1 MTRICTTALR
11 TVAALSTLVALP
23 HPGMAATFDWSGA
36 DLFWSA
42 PAAWSPVG
50 PPGINDD
57 VRFFDPGAAPDAV
70 TINNTVSANTTIRC
84 LWFGHTNGFHNML
97 IEPGVTLTLRGT
109 NDNGFGRL
117 GSDPAATAPDPNVQS
132 TLYVGTKSEVSVSQI
147 VTATLSG
154 EGGTLL
160 LDNTNNEVNIR
171 QAWGGGGGAHRAI
184 LNMSGLG
191 TFRANLSRI
200 RVGDGEAG
208 VIRRVEAQL
217 FLAKTN
223 HITLSGPSIAE
234 DVQLLV
240 GNNDVNNNGNGS
252 ISYLYLGQDNVL
264 NVDHILIGAR
274 KQQGNMSFQT
284 GLSAPTVTMRG
295 SDGSGRVIALR
306 IGDESDQQGSGN
318 PTTGRIDLSAGSA
331 DILADRVI
339 IGKGQTVSGATSS
352 GFLTMG
358 AGNLDANTIE
368 IAFQTSET
376 ATTPVTGTATFNGTT
391 VVVNDM
397 LRLGRSA
404 GSTQPRNATLNVNG
418 GALTIVNR
426 LITEGTATSINLTNS
441 ALTLTAGSPVA
452 AGTIVLDGGM
462 INNATV
468 IKATNSFVVANFA
481 TIVGSP
487 IFDMGNSAA
496 AWDLQGIDGG
506 ALTVSNTIQGSGTF
520 IGDLIQAH
528 GGTISPGGHGIAGTL
543 AVQGGPALGGNVTLN
558 AGALQFDLS
567 NSGTAGNDQLT
578 VGGTLTLNAT
588 NDVHL
593 NSLGGVFDAINPYT
607 LITAGSLVGNQNNF
621 RVAGALA
628 QSRYTF
634 TFDTTATPNSL
645 LLSVGGSGPANLTWV
660 GNPAA
665 NTWDLKGTA
674 NWTRGGPS
682 AEQFF
687 SLDAV
692 TFNDL
697 GAALPAVTLAGAL
710 TPGSITVN
718 NAVQNYS
725 FTGAG
730 GVLGAP
736 LTKQGTGLLSFNNVG
751 DNSFGG
757 PVTIQ
762 DGGVLFANT
771 GLNTFG
777 SGLSVNGGSVA
788 LGGNNTNVISAALSI
803 AAGTSLTVSNA
814 HANDFGSSLVDLDG
828 TFTINQSV
836 DSTLSGPLSGGGTL
850 IKSGTGT
857 LTLAADNSAL
867 STVFQINGGT
877 VKVAALNALGVTG
890 VTIANGGAVNINGQS
905 LGTLPVTAGGAGPDG
920 SGALVNTAAPQLNAL
935 AGVTLTGDTTF
946 GGSGPWNTDPVLNRG
961 RWDIRN
967 GSLNTSSQAFTLT
980 KVGSNQ
986 VTLAGTT
993 VDPALGD
1000 INVQQGALGF
1010 EGATT
1015 SMGDPAKTLTVSAG
1029 ATVIFF
1035 DTITEWDKKFVL
1047 HGNGVAPSLFNWN
1060 GANTIAGPVTLNGNC
1075 VIGGAPADRGAP
1087 ISLTLR
1093 GRVDGT
1099 GGLTKIA
1106 ADRLVLGGGY
1116 AYSGDTTIK
1125 GGTLALADETTLP
1138 NSPTITIDAGASLD
1152 VTGTFGSRLTLVSGQ
1167 LLDGNGTVT
1176 GDLTAGAGSSI
1187 SPGRAIGATSPLIG
1201 TLTVVDGTLTL
1212 QGTTRMDL
1220 NATLDTSDVLRATN
1234 IIFGGTLRL
1243 ENFAGTLSA
1252 GDSFK
1257 LFDATTYNG
1266 SFASITPA
1274 TPAAGLTWDLSTLA
1288 TDGTLRVQA
1297 GAARPQIA
1305 ATGLSNGAFVFSGS
1319 GGSPNATYHVIS
1331 STNIALPLINWTPVL
1346 TNTFD
1351 ANGNFNVS
1359 ILVDPNT
1366 KQRFFLLEVP

>member
-1 MTRICTTALR
+1 MTRICPTALR
-11 TVAALSTLVALP
+11 TVAVLSTLVALP
-23 HPGMAATFDWSGA
+23 HAGMAASLDWSGV

-42 PAAWSPVG
+42 PAAWSPLG
-50 PPGINDD
+50 PPGANDD
-57 VRFFDPGAAPDAV
+57 VRFFDSGAAPDAA
-70 TINNTVSANTTIRC
+70 TINNTVSANTTIRS
-84 LWFGHTNGFHNML
+84 LWFGNTNGFHNML
-97 IEPGVTLTLRGT
+97 IEPGVTLTVRGT

-191 TFRANLSRI
+191 TFVANLSRI

-217 FLAKTN
+217 FLARTN
-223 HITLSGPSIAE
+223 RISLSGPSIAE

-252 ISYLYLGQDNVL
+252 ISYLYLGQDNIL
-264 NVDHILIGAR
+264 NVDHVLIGAR
-274 KQQGNMSFQT
+274 KQQGNMSFQA
-284 GLSAPTVTMRG
+284 GLTAPTLKMRG
-295 SDGSGRVIALR
+295 SDGSSRVIALR

-339 IGKGQTVSGATSS
+339 IGKGQTVSGAAST

-358 AGNLDANTIE
+358 AGNLDANTME
-368 IAFQTSET
+368 IAYQNSET
-376 ATTPVTGTATFNGTT
+376 ASSAVTGTATFNGTT
-391 VVVNDM
+391 VVINDT
-397 LRLGRSA
+397 LRMGRAA
-404 GSTQPRNATLNVNG
+404 GSTQPRNAALNLNSG
-418 GALTIVNR
+418 SLIIGNR
-426 LITEGTATSINLTNS
+426 LVNEGTTTSINITNS
-441 ALTLTAGSPVA
+441 VLALTAGSPVA

-462 INNATV
+462 ISNAAV

-496 AWDLQGIDGG
+496 TWDLQGIDGA
-506 ALTVSNTIQGSGTF
+506 ALTVSNTILGSGTF
-520 IGDLIQAH
+520 VGDLIQAP
-528 GGTISPGGHGIAGTL
+528 GATISPGGHGIAGTL
-543 AVQGGPALGGNVTLN
+543 AVQGATLGGNVTLN

-593 NSLGGVFDAINPYT
+593 NSLGGVFDAFNAYT

-645 LLSVGGSGPANLTWV
+645 QLSVGGSGPANLTWV

-665 NTWDLKGTA
+665 NTWDLKTTA

-692 TFNDL
+692 TFNDF

-710 TPGSITVN
+710 APGSITVN
-718 NAVQNYS
+718 NSVQNYS

-730 GVLGAP
+730 GLLGAP
-736 LTKQGTGLLSFNNVG
+736 LTKQGTRALSFNNVG

-757 PVTIQ
+757 PVTIEA
-762 DGGVLFANT
+762 GPVIFANT
-771 GLNTFG
+771 GLNTFAG
-777 SGLSVNGGSVA
+777 GLAVNGGSVA
-788 LGGNNTNVISAALSI
+788 LDGNNTNVISGGPLSI
-803 AAGTSLTVSNA
+803 AAGTSLTVHNA
-814 HANDFGSSLVDLDG
+814 HANDFGSSLIDLDG
-828 TFTINQSV
+828 TFTIAQPV
-836 DSTLSGPLSGGGTL
+836 DSTLSGILSGGGRL
-850 IKSGTGT
+850 IKSGAGT
-857 LTLAADNSAL
+857 LTLTADNSAL
-867 STVFQINGGT
+867 STIIQIDGGT
-877 VKVAALNALGVTG
+877 IKAGAPNALGITG
-890 VTIANGGAVNINGQS
+890 VAISNGGALNVNGQN
-905 LGTLPVTAGGAGPDG
+905 LTTLPVLVSGSGPDG

-935 AGVTLTGDTTF
+935 AGVTLAGDTTF

-967 GSLNTSSQAFTLT
+967 GSLNAGSQAFTLT

-986 VTLAGTT
+986 VTLAGTA
-993 VDPALGD
+993 VDPVLGD

-1035 DTITEWDKKFVL
+1035 DTTTEWNKRFVL
-1047 HGNGVAPSLFNWN
+1047 HGNGITPSLFNWN

-1075 VIGGAPADRGAP
+1075 VIGGAPADRGTP
-1087 ISLTLR
+1087 ISLTL
-1093 GRVDGT
+1093 GGPVSGT

-1106 ADRLVLGGGY
+1106 ADRLVLSGGY

-1125 GGTLALADETTLP
+1125 GGTLALADETSLP
-1138 NSPTITIDAGASLD
+1138 NSPTITIEAGAALD
-1152 VTGTFGSRLTLVSGQ
+1152 VTGNFGGHLTLVSGQ
-1167 LLDGNGTVT
+1167 LLDGNGTVS
-1176 GDLTAGAGSSI
+1176 GDLTAGAGATI
-1187 SPGRAIGATSPLIG
+1187 SPGRAIGASSPLIG
-1201 TLTVVDGTLTL
+1201 TLTVIDGILTL
-1212 QGTTRMDL
+1212 QGSTRMDL
-1220 NATLDTSDVLRATN
+1220 DATLDTNDVLRASSIT
-1234 IIFGGTLRL
+1234 FGGTLQL
-1243 ENFAGTLSA
+1243 ENFAGTLSV

-1274 TPAAGLTWDLSTLA
+1274 TPAAGLTWDLSTLS

-1297 GAARPQIA
+1297 GSARPQIA
-1305 ATGLSNGAFVFSGS
+1305 ATGLSNGAFVFSGA
-1319 GGSPNATYHVIS
+1319 GGSPNGTYHVIS
-1331 STNIALPLINWTPVL
+1331 STNIALPLINWAPVL

-1351 ANGNFNVS
+1351 AGGNFNVS

-1366 KQRFFLLEVP
+1366 RQRFFLLQVP

>member
-1 MTRICTTALR
+1 MTRIGTTPLR
-11 TVAALSTLVALP
+11 TIAVLSTLVALP
-23 HPGMAATFDWSGA
+23 YLGMAASFDWTGT
-36 DLFWSA
+36 DLFWST
-42 PAAWSPVG
+42 PTAWSPLG
-50 PPGINDD
+50 PPANDDD
-57 VRFFDPGAAPDAV
+57 VRFFDPGAAPDAATV
-70 TINNTVSANTTIRC
+70 NITVSANATVRS
-84 LWFGHTNGFHNML
+84 LWFGNTNGFHNML

-117 GSDPAATAPDPNVQS
+117 GSDPAATAPNPNVQS
-132 TLYVGTKSEVSVSQI
+132 TLYVGTKSEVSVSQV
-147 VTATLSG
+147 VTAMVSG

-208 VIRRVEAQL
+208 AIRRVEAQL

-223 HITLSGPSIAE
+223 RITLSGPSIAE

-252 ISYLYLGQDNVL
+252 ISYVYLGQDNVL
-264 NVDHILIGAR
+264 NVDHVLVGAR
-274 KQQGNMSFQT
+274 KQQGNISFQA
-284 GLSAPTVTMRG
+284 GLTAPTLKMRG
-295 SDGSGRVIALR
+295 SDGSSRVTALR

-331 DILADRVI
+331 DIFADRVI
-339 IGKGQTVSGATSS
+339 IGKGQTVSGAAST
-352 GFLTMG
+352 GFLNMG
-358 AGNLDANTIE
+358 AGNLDANTME
-368 IAFQTSET
+368 IAYQNSET
-376 ATTPVTGTATFNGTT
+376 ASAAVSGTATFNGTT
-391 VVVNDM
+391 VVVNDT
-397 LRLGRSA
+397 LRMGRAA

-418 GALTIVNR
+418 GSLTIGNR
-426 LITEGTATSINLTNS
+426 LVNEGTTTSINITNS
-441 ALTLTAGSPVA
+441 VLALTAGSPVSA
-452 AGTIVLDGGM
+452 STIVLDGGM
-462 INNATV
+462 ISNATV

-481 TIVGSP
+481 TIVGRP
-487 IFDMGNSAA
+487 IFDLGNGSAT
-496 AWDLQGIDGG
+496 WDLQGIDGA

-520 IGDLIQAH
+520 TGDLIQAP
-528 GGTISPGGHGIAGTL
+528 GASISPGGRGVAGTL
-543 AVQGGPALGGNVTLN
+543 AVQAGPALGGNVTLN
-558 AGALQFDLS
+558 AGALQFDVS
-567 NSGTAGNDQLT
+567 NSGTAGNDQLM
-578 VGGTLTLNAT
+578 VGGTLTLNTT

-634 TFDTTATPNSL
+634 TFDTTTAPNSL
-645 LLSVGGSGPANLTWV
+645 QLSVGGTGPAALTWV

-665 NTWDLKGTA
+665 NTWDLKTTA

-697 GAALPAVTLAGAL
+697 GAALPSVALAGAL

-725 FTGAG
+725 FTGTG
-730 GVLGAP
+730 GMLGAP
-736 LTKQGTGLLSFNNVG
+736 LTKQGAASLTFSNVG

-757 PVTIQ
+757 PVTVEAGTVI
-762 DGGVLFANT
+762 FANT
-771 GLNTFG
+771 GLNTFA
-777 SGLSVNGGSVA
+777 SGLAVNGGSVV
-788 LGGNNTNVISAALSI
+788 LRGNNTNIISGGALSI

-814 HANDFGSSLVDLDG
+814 NANDFGSSLIDLDG
-828 TFTINQSV
+828 TFTIAQSV
-836 DSTLSGPLSGGGTL
+836 DSTLSGVLSGGGIL
-850 IKSGTGT
+850 IKSGSGT

-867 STVFQINGGT
+867 STIVRIEGGT
-877 VKVAALNALGVTG
+877 IKAGAPSALGVTG
-890 VTIANGGAVNINGQS
+890 VAISSGGALNINGQN
-905 LGTLPVTAGGAGPDG
+905 LTTLPVLVSGSGPDG

-935 AGVTLTGDTTF
+935 ADVTLTGDTTF

-967 GSLNTSSQAFTLT
+967 GSLNGGGHAFNLT
-980 KVGSNQ
+980 KTGSNQ
-986 VTLAGTT
+986 VSLAGTA
-993 VDPALGD
+993 VDATLGD
-1000 INVQQGALGF
+1000 IHVQQGALGF

-1015 SMGDPAKTLTVSAG
+1015 SMGDSTKTLTVAAG

-1035 DTITEWDKKFVL
+1035 DTTTEWNKKFVL
-1047 HGNGVAPSLFNWN
+1047 FGNGVTPSLFNWN

-1075 VIGGAPADRGAP
+1075 VIGGAPADRGTP

-1093 GRVDGT
+1093 GPVDGT
-1099 GGLTKIA
+1099 GSLTKIA
-1106 ADRLVLGGGY
+1106 ADRLVLSGGY
-1116 AYSGDTTIK
+1116 PYSGATTIK
-1125 GGTLALADETTLP
+1125 GGTLALADESSLP
-1138 NSPTITIDAGASLD
+1138 NSPRIAIDAGATLD
-1152 VTGTFGSRLTLVSGQ
+1152 VTGTFGGGLTLVSGQ
-1167 LLDGNGTVT
+1167 FLDGNGTVT
-1176 GDLTAGAGSSI
+1176 GNLTAGAGSSI
-1187 SPGRAIGATSPLIG
+1187 VPGGVGISPLVG
-1201 TLTVVDGTLTL
+1201 TLTFDGTVTL
-1212 QGTTRMDL
+1212 QGITHMDL
-1220 NATLDTSDVLRATN
+1220 NAALDTNDILRAAN
-1234 IIFGGTLRL
+1234 IAFGGTLRL
-1243 ENFAGTLSA
+1243 ENITGTLTA

-1266 SFASITPA
+1266 SFATITPA
-1274 TPAAGLTWDLSTLA
+1274 TPAANLTWDLSTLA
-1288 TDGTLRVQA
+1288 ADGTLRVQA
-1297 GAARPQIA
+1297 GSARPQIA
-1305 ATGLSNGAFVFSGS
+1305 ATGLSNGAFVFSGG
-1319 GGSPNATYHVIS
+1319 GGSPNGTYHVIS

-1351 ANGNFNVS
+1351 ASGNFSVTN
-1359 ILVDPNT
+1359 LVDPNT
-1366 KQRFFLLEVP
+1366 QQRFFLLQVP

>member
-1 MTRICTTALR
+1 MTRIFTTTLCTA
-11 TVAALSTLVALP
+11 AALSTQVALP
-23 HPGMAATFDWSGA
+23 HPGMAAAFDWTGA
-36 DLFWSA
+36 DFFWST

-50 PPGINDD
+50 PPGPNDD
-57 VRFFDPGAAPDAV
+57 VRFFDPGAAPDAATV
-70 TINNTVSANTTIRC
+70 NNTVSADTTIRS
-84 LWFGHTNGFHNML
+84 LWFGNTNGFHNML
-97 IEPGVTLTLRGT
+97 IEPGITLTLRGT

-217 FLAKTN
+217 FLARTN
-223 HITLSGPSIAE
+223 RITLSGPSIAE

-252 ISYLYLGQDNVL
+252 ISYLYLGQDNIL
-264 NVDHILIGAR
+264 NVDHVLIGAR

-284 GLSAPTVTMRG
+284 GLTAPTLVMRG
-295 SDGSGRVIALR
+295 TDGTSRMIALR

-339 IGKGQTVSGATSS
+339 IGKGQTVSGAAST

-368 IAFQTSET
+368 IAYQNSET
-376 ATTPVTGTATFNGTT
+376 ASSAVAGTATFNGTT
-391 VVVNDM
+391 VVINDT
-397 LRLGRSA
+397 LRMGRAA
-404 GSTQPRNATLNVNG
+404 GSTQARNATLNVSEG
-418 GALTIVNR
+418 FLTIGNR
-426 LITEGTATSINLTNS
+426 LINEGTATSINLTNS
-441 ALTLTAGSPVA
+441 VLALTGSSPVA

-462 INNATV
+462 ISNATV

-481 TIVGSP
+481 TIAGNP
-487 IFDMGNSAA
+487 TFDMGNSAA
-496 AWDLQGIDGG
+496 IWDLQGIDGG

-520 IGDLIQAH
+520 IGDLIQAP
-528 GGTISPGGHGIAGTL
+528 GGTIRPGGHGVAGTL
-543 AVQGGPALGGNVTLN
+543 AVQVGPALGGNVTLN

-578 VGGTLTLNAT
+578 VGGTLTLNRT

-593 NSLGGVFDAINPYT
+593 NSLGGVFDTFNPYT
-607 LITAGSLVGNQNNF
+607 LITAASLVGDQNNF

-634 TFDTTATPNSL
+634 TFDTTAIPNSL
-645 LLSVGGSGPANLTWV
+645 LLSVGGTGPANLTWV

-697 GAALPAVTLAGAL
+697 GTALPTVTLAGAL
-710 TPGSITVN
+710 SPGSITVN
-718 NAVQNYS
+718 NSVQNYS

-736 LTKQGTGLLSFNNVG
+736 LTKQGTRALSFNNVG

-757 PVTIQ
+757 PVTIEA
-762 DGGVLFANT
+762 GPVIFANT
-771 GLNTFG
+771 GLNTFAN
-777 SGLSVNGGSVA
+777 GLAVNGGSVA
-788 LGGNNTNVISAALSI
+788 LDGNNTNVISGGPLSLAAD
-803 AAGTSLTVSNA
+803 TSLTVHNA
-814 HANDFGSSLVDLDG
+814 HANDFGSSQIDLDG
-828 TFTINQSV
+828 TFTIAQSV
-836 DSTLSGPLSGGGTL
+836 DSTLSGILSGGGRL
-850 IKSGTGT
+850 IKTGTGT

-867 STVFQINGGT
+867 STIIQIDGGT
-877 VKVAALNALGVTG
+877 IKAGAPNALGITG
-890 VTIANGGAVNINGQS
+890 VAISSGGALNVNGQN
-905 LGTLPVTAGGAGPDG
+905 LTTLPVLVSGSGPDG

-935 AGVTLTGDTTF
+935 AGVTLAGDTTF

-967 GSLNTSSQAFTLT
+967 GSLNSGSQAFTLT

-986 VTLAGTT
+986 VTLAGTA
-993 VDPALGD
+993 VDPVLGD

-1015 SMGDPAKTLTVSAG
+1015 SMGDPAKTLTISAG

-1035 DTITEWDKKFVL
+1035 DTTTAWEKKFVL
-1047 HGNGVAPSLFNWN
+1047 HGNGVVPTLFNWS

-1087 ISLTLR
+1087 ISLTL
-1093 GRVDGT
+1093 GGLVNGT

-1106 ADRLVLGGGY
+1106 ADRLVLSGGY
-1116 AYSGDTTIK
+1116 SYSGLTTIK
-1125 GGTLALADETTLP
+1125 GGTLALAAEGSLP
-1138 NSPTITIDAGASLD
+1138 NSSAITIDAGATLD
-1152 VTGTFGSRLTLVSGQ
+1152 VTGTFGLTLVSGQ
-1167 LLDGNGTVT
+1167 LLEGNGTVS
-1176 GDLTAGAGSSI
+1176 GSLTAGAGSSI
-1187 SPGRAIGATSPLIG
+1187 APGIVTAAPLIG
-1201 TLTVVDGTLTL
+1201 ALTVDGSVIL

-1220 NATLDTSDVLRATN
+1220 NATLDTNDVLRAIN
-1234 IIFGGTLRL
+1234 ITFGGTLLL
-1243 ENFAGTLSA
+1243 ENVTGTLSA

-1257 LFDATTYNG
+1257 LFDAPTYNG
-1266 SFASITPA
+1266 SFASVTPA
-1274 TPAAGLTWDLSTLA
+1274 TPGASLTWDLSTLS

-1297 GAARPQIA
+1297 GSARPQIA
-1305 ATGLSNGAFVFSGS
+1305 ATGLSNGAFVFSGA
-1319 GGSPNATYHVIS
+1319 GGSPNGTYHVIS
-1331 STNIALPLINWTPVL
+1331 STNIALPLINWTPFL

-1351 ANGNFNVS
+1351 ASGNFSVTNV
-1359 ILVDPNT
+1359 VDPNT
-1366 KQRFFLLEVP
+1366 KQRFFLLQVP